1 MQRNNYP
8 KLRNC
13 PFCGEN
19 EVVVDKTLVSFE
31 PKEYMYRICCANTRC
46 PVTVETNLCHN
57 IEDAVKAWNRRSDND

>member
-1 MQRNNYP
+1 MQRNDYP

-31 PKEYMYRICCANTRC
+31 PKEYMYRVRC
-46 PVTVETNLCHN
+46 DSIHCDVIVETNLYFN
-57 IEDAVKAWNRRSDND
+57 IEDAVEAWNRRAEK